1 MLIEPEISGV
11 SVVLLGSF
19 NPAIFTPAWFSLHEI
34 LPKSAA
40 DNADL
45 QVAHGQ
51 LAVFSTEW
59 LQLHVT
65 PDRFHATTQQGPLVR
80 VRDLVA
86 RVFREHLFHT
96 PVKAIGINREI
107 HFRANSPAARDR
119 VGRRL
124 APVEPWGEIAETLEL
139 GGEDGGM
146 TSLTM
151 RGSRPDRRPPGGHIN
166 VTVEPSVR
174 IDDGRSGLGLYVHI
188 NDHYAMDDTAPDGRA
203 KLLGFLEDGFE
214 LSIRRADDIVNHV
227 MSLAV
232 DR

>member
-1 MLIEPEISGV
+1 MRIEPQISGV
-11 SVVLLGSF
+11 GVVLLGSF

-51 LAVFSTEW
+51 LVVFSTEW
-59 LQLHVT
+59 LQLQVT
-65 PDRFHATTQQGPLVR
+65 PDRFQATTQQGPYVR
-80 VRDLVA
+80 VRDLVV

-96 PVKAIGINREI
+96 PVKAIGINRDI
-107 HFRANSPAARDR
+107 HFRAASPAARDR

-124 APVEPWGEIAETLEL
+124 APVEPWREIAEMLEL
-139 GGEDGGM
+139 GGEDEGM

-151 RGSRPDRRPPGGHIN
+151 RGSRPDGRLPGGQIN

-174 IDDGRSGLGLYVHI
+174 IDEGRSGIYVHV
-188 NDHYAMDDTAPDGRA
+188 NDHYAMDDTARDGRA
-203 KLLGFLEDGFE
+203 KLFGFLEDGFE

-227 MSLAV
+227 MSLAI